1 MLIRG
6 LGEDA
11 HQPGQGARMLRILV
25 VDDDTAVRGA
35 IKMVLE
41 QDGHEVVLASNGRA
55 GVAEEGSF
63 DLVICDIF
71 MPGMDGIET
80 ITAFHRSNP
89 QMPVIAMSGFMFR
102 DGQTPAP
109 DYLSLSTK
117 LGAAFSLRKPFRPQ
131 ELLKAVRQCMANLK
145 SDPDLKAAGR
155 TLFID
160 AAADGR
166 GPTG

>member
-1 MLIRG
+1 
-6 LGEDA
+6 
-11 HQPGQGARMLRILV
+11 MLRILV

-41 QDGHEVVLASNGRA
+41 QDGHDVTLAADGRA
-55 GVAEEGSF
+55 GVLAVETGTF

-80 ITAFHRSNP
+80 IHAFHQHNP
-89 QMPVIAMSGFMFR
+89 RMPVIAMSGFMFR

-117 LGAAFSLRKPFRPQ
+117 LGAAYSLRKPFRPQ
-131 ELLKAVRQCMANLK
+131 ELLKAVRHCMTSA
-145 SDPDLKAAGR
+145 SPDPTLKAAG
-155 TLFID
+155 
-160 AAADGR
+160 
-166 GPTG
+166 

>member
-1 MLIRG
+1 MIRALGRKRASLGKG
-6 LGEDA
+6 LV
-11 HQPGQGARMLRILV
+11 MLRILV

-41 QDGHEVVLASNGRA
+41 QDGHEVTLAANGRA
-55 GVAEEGSF
+55 GVAAVEAGTF

-80 ITAFHRSNP
+80 IHAFHRHNP
-89 QMPVIAMSGFMFR
+89 RMPVIAMSGFMFR

-117 LGAAFSLRKPFRPQ
+117 LGAAYSLRKPFRPH
-131 ELLKAVRQCMANLK
+131 ELLKAVRQCMANV
-145 SDPDLKAAGR
+145 
-155 TLFID
+155 
-160 AAADGR
+160 AAD
-166 GPTG
+166 PNVKATG

>member
-1 MLIRG
+1 
-6 LGEDA
+6 
-11 HQPGQGARMLRILV
+11 MLRILV

-41 QDGHEVVLASNGRA
+41 QDGHEVMLASNGRA
-55 GVAEEGSF
+55 GVAAVEAGKF

-80 ITAFHRSNP
+80 ISAFHRFNP

-117 LGAAFSLRKPFRPQ
+117 LGAAYSSAQAIPPARIAQSRARMRGKRRPQ
-131 ELLKAVRQCMANLK
+131 
-145 SDPDLKAAGR
+145 GR
-155 TLFID
+155 SQGERAD
-160 AAADGR
+160 AAAQTR
-166 GPTG
+166 FSPP

>member
-1 MLIRG
+1 
-6 LGEDA
+6 
-11 HQPGQGARMLRILV
+11 MLRILV

-41 QDGHEVVLASNGRA
+41 QDGHDVTVAENGRA
-55 GVAEEGSF
+55 GVAAVEAGVF

-80 ITAFHRSNP
+80 IHAFHQHHPR
-89 QMPVIAMSGFMFR
+89 MPVIAMSGFMFR

-117 LGAAFSLRKPFRPQ
+117 LGAAYSLRKPFRPQ
-131 ELLKAVRQCMANLK
+131 ELLKAVRQCIANVK
-145 SDPDLKAAGR
+145 SDSDLKEAG
-155 TLFID
+155 
-160 AAADGR
+160 
-166 GPTG
+166 

>member
-1 MLIRG
+1 MNVDSHH
-6 LGEDA
+6 GEERA
-11 HQPGQGARMLRILV
+11 STRQGAAMLRILV

-41 QDGHEVVLASNGRA
+41 QDGHDVTLAANGRA
-55 GVAEEGSF
+55 GVAAVEAGTF

-80 ITAFHRSNP
+80 IHVFHQHNP
-89 QMPVIAMSGFMFR
+89 RMPVIAMSGFMFR

-117 LGAAFSLRKPFRPQ
+117 LGAAYSLRKPFRPQ
-131 ELLKAVRQCMANLK
+131 ELLKAVRQCMA
-145 SDPDLKAAGR
+145 SVSPDPDLKAAG
-155 TLFID
+155 
-160 AAADGR
+160 
-166 GPTG
+166 